1 MVEAGKRV
9 RVIADGELIG
19 TGVILAR
26 DERKLSPQD
35 DEIQVLLDTSS
46 EEDTEI
52 FSVFSGQK
60 CFLTVLR

>member
-35 DEIQVLLDTSS
+35 DEIQVLLDTST

-52 FSVFSGQK
+52 FSVFAGQEH
-60 CFLTVLR
+60 FLTIL